1 MKYFIRIFTTFFLV
15 FTIVFGAGFYF
26 YLDYDD
32 RVKAEEVE
40 QKTDA
45 LDTKEVKGERVNV
58 LLLGIDAL
66 DGKYEGNSSRTD
78 TMMLLSLDPQTNTS
92 FILSIPRDSRVKIRG
107 RSGMN
112 KVNHAH
118 AYGGVDLALKTTR
131 DLLQIPIHHYIRVDY
146 QALFKTVDDIGGVEI
161 DVPMD
166 MRYKDPYATPPLNI
180 NINKGLQVLD
190 GQKSMEYL
198 RFRKG
203 YANQDLGRINAQ
215 QEFLQALI
223 EKVMSPASVIRIPQ
237 YIDTLYTYVDTDM
250 SKKDMLDITREAIR
264 IKPSEIEKHTIPGKS
279 TMISGISYYQI
290 NESELAE
297 MIGYLMSGKYLK
309 EEETSDETEEA
320 VETEKT
326 EEAPKAK
333 PVSHTNESSEKVA
346 SNIIILN
353 GSGRNGIATRASDL
367 VKISDIKVTRTG
379 NADNFNYEETLI
391 YYKED
396 KKTAQGIKKA
406 LGKGKLIQETNR
418 INGMDFDVLVI
429 VGKDF

>member
-1 MKYFIRIFTTFFLV
+1 MKYFFRIFTTFFVV
-15 FTIVFGAGFYF
+15 FTLIFGAGFYY

-45 LDTKEVKGERVNV
+45 LDTKEVKGDRVNV

-66 DGKYEGNSSRTD
+66 DGRYEGNNSRTD
-78 TMMLLSLDPQTNTS
+78 TMMLLSLDPKTNTS

-107 RSGMN
+107 RSGMD
-112 KVNHAH
+112 KINHAH

-166 MRYKDPYATPPLNI
+166 MRYSDPYATPPLNI
-180 NINKGLQVLD
+180 NLKKGRQVLD

-237 YIDTLYTYVDTDM
+237 YIDTFHTYVDTDM
-250 SKKDMLDITREAIR
+250 SKRDMLDITREAIR
-264 IKPSEIEKHTIPGKS
+264 IRPSEIEKHTIPGKPA
-279 TMISGISYYQI
+279 MINGVSYYQV
-290 NESELAE
+290 NESELRE
-297 MIGYLMSGKYLK
+297 LIDFLMSGEYSK
-309 EEETSDETEEA
+309 EENLENQAGSVEIQTASHAGTVEE
-320 VETEKT
+320 VKD
-326 EEAPKAK
+326 
-333 PVSHTNESSEKVA
+333 SEIV
-346 SNIIILN
+346 ILN
-353 GSGRNGIATRASDL
+353 GSGRSGIATRAADL
-367 VKISDIKVTRTG
+367 IRISDMKVARTG
-379 NADNFNYEETLI
+379 NADNFNYDETII
-391 YYKED
+391 YYRED
-396 KKTAQGIKKA
+396 KKTAQSIKKA
-406 LGKGKLIQETNR
+406 LGKGKIVQESNR
-418 INGMDFDVLVI
+418 VNGMNFDILVI